1 MKKKLALIAII
12 LMVVF
17 SFAGLLTLLGDDM
30 VNLTSLTL
38 LVGIVFYFIT
48 REQEEKAAMSLKAIP
63 KILKDWKMDLLI
75 LMPLIMDAICYG
87 LAKWI
92 LPEYLEHLSNRIDFL
107 TFDQILILIAELFI
121 AAFGEEI
128 AWRGFFLNK
137 VSKSIPFVPALLI
150 TAALFSLCHFTVDS
164 PVIVIYDLF
173 FIVVNAVFYG
183 LIFKK
188 TNNIIVSTMSHLLA
202 NAFGVF
208 GLFLVL

>member
-38 LVGIVFYFIT
+38 LVGIVSYFIT

-92 LPEYLEHLSNRIDFL
+92 LPEFLEHLSNRIDFL
-107 TFDQILILIAELFI
+107 SFDQILILIAELFI

>member
-87 LAKWI
+87 LAKLI
-92 LPEYLEHLSNRIDFL
+92 LPEFLEHLSNRIDFL
-107 TFDQILILIAELFI
+107 SFDQILILIAELFI

>member
-92 LPEYLEHLSNRIDFL
+92 LPEFLEHLSNRIDFL
-107 TFDQILILIAELFI
+107 SFDQILILIAELFI

>member
-92 LPEYLEHLSNRIDFL
+92 LPEFLEHLSNRIDFL
-107 TFDQILILIAELFI
+107 SFDQILILIAELFI

-208 GLFLVL
+208 GLLLVL